1 MFIFLSLLIISSL
14 VGLFYKA
21 RGHLAAKYGRDPSKE
36 TIALLHD
43 VEYFATTKGIL
54 AEDLKEL
61 SNMLETLAN
70 KSETDLYIESYLTE
84 YKQGVGIGVKDLGK
98 YNEIALVSRL
108 KPIDSK
114 RHTLQLSDNQ
124 KNRLKQLK
132 RIY

>member
-1 MFIFLSLLIISSL
+1 MFIFLSLIITSSL

-36 TIALLHD
+36 VIALLQD
-43 VEYFATTKGIL
+43 VEDFATAKGIL

-61 SNMLETLAN
+61 SNMLETLAT
-70 KSETDLYIESYLTE
+70 KSEIDLYIESYLTD
-84 YKQGVGIGVKDLGK
+84 YRQGVGIGVKDLGK
-98 YNEIALVSRL
+98 YNEIALVSSL

-114 RHTLQLSDNQ
+114 RYTLLLSDNQ
-124 KNRLKQLK
+124 KTRLKQLK